1 MSPSW
6 YRRLFSR
13 GEKLDL
19 KATTVKADQGDAEA
33 QFALGL
39 EYGTAQGGVQDVV
52 QAAQWYLK
60 AADQNHSSAQFN
72 LGLMYAK
79 GEGVS
84 QDDAK
89 AVEWI
94 QKAAHRGEAGAQFN
108 LGLRCHRASVRGLV
122 ADGHEAKIEA
132 YKWFQLAAAQGYK
145 GSTEA
150 WELVTLA
157 MTREEVAEGNQDA
170 AAFLAAHA
178 HCG

>member
-1 MSPSW
+1 MNPSW
-6 YRRLFSR
+6 FRKLFSR
-13 GEKLDL
+13 ERKLDL
-19 KATTVKADQGDAEA
+19 KATALKADRGDAEA

-39 EYGTAQGGVQDVV
+39 EYGTPEGGVQDVV

-60 AADQNHSSAQFN
+60 AAVQNHSSAQFN

-94 QKAAHRGEAGAQFN
+94 QKAADRGEAGAQFN
-108 LGLRCHRASVRGLV
+108 LGLRFHRASVRGLQI
-122 ADGHEAKIEA
+122 DGHEAKIEA
-132 YKWFQLAAAQGYK
+132 YKWLHLAATQGYK

-150 WELVTLA
+150 WELLTLA

-170 AAFLAAHA
+170 AAFVAARA
-178 HCG
+178 ECG